1 MSAEAFVYDAIRT
14 PRGKG
19 KKDGSLHEVKPVDLV
34 VGLLDE
40 VRKRNDGFDPERVDD
55 VVLGVVSPVGD
66 QGGDIAKTAALAAG
80 YPETV
85 AGVQLNRFC
94 ASGLEAVN
102 QAASRVRGGF
112 EDLILA
118 GGVESMSRVAM
129 GSDGGSW
136 AMDPA
141 TALATGFVPQG
152 IGADLIATIEGFSRQ
167 DCDTFAV
174 ESNARAAKAWANG
187 YFSRSVV
194 PVVDTNGL
202 VVLDHD
208 EFIKP
213 ESTVEGLGKLRPSF
227 AQVAEQGGFGNVA
240 LEKYHW
246 IEKIDHVHHA
256 GNSSGIVD
264 GAAIVAVGNEQVGT
278 DLGLTPRARIIATA
292 VSGADPTIMLTGPAP
307 ASRKALAKAGLE
319 VGDIDLFEINEAFA
333 AVAMRFM
340 RDLGISDEITNVN
353 GGSIA
358 MGHPLGATGAMI
370 LGTLID
376 ELERRDLRRGLA
388 TLCVG
393 GGMGIATIVERVM
406 TENQSA
412 VRYDKGADGIVV
424 LTLDDPTASANT
436 MNDLYRDSMAAAVD
450 RLYAEKDD
458 LRGVVVTSA
467 KKTFFAGGNL
477 NAMVQAGPDDAG
489 DVFAMAQDVKAG
501 LRRLETHRQAGGG
514 GGQRGRARRRTRD
527 RAGLPPPGRRGRPE
541 GAARPARGD
550 ARPAARRR
558 WRDPHRADARHRRR
572 ADGSAAPGHPLQAGR
587 GAGAGPGR
595 RAGRHPRG
603 AGPGREGVDRGA
615 RRRPRGRDAAVGP
628 RRLPDAGRHPLQPE
642 AGRLPPGLPGDAAH
656 AAQGRRHAGAEGD
669 PRRRRRGRAGGLRDR
684 DPDRVALPDPP
695 DHAPELEEH
704 DPGVLL
710 RPPGDQLRFAAPRG
724 RAAVRRPQGGRAR
737 RRNDGRRH
745 RLLRRPLGHGRR
757 AQGRLAGGGGQGQA
771 ATRSHCWTRRSP
783 AAR

>member
-40 VRKRNDGFDPERVDD
+40 VRKRNDGFDPDRVDD

-152 IGADLIATIEGFSRQ
+152 IGADLIATIEGFSRE

-213 ESTVEGLGKLRPSF
+213 ESTVEGLGRLRPSF

-278 DLGLTPRARIIATA
+278 DLGLTPRARIIAAA

-393 GGMGIATIVERVM
+393 GGMGIATIVERV
-406 TENQSA
+406 
-412 VRYDKGADGIVV
+412 
-424 LTLDDPTASANT
+424 
-436 MNDLYRDSMAAAVD
+436 
-450 RLYAEKDD
+450 
-458 LRGVVVTSA
+458 
-467 KKTFFAGGNL
+467 
-477 NAMVQAGPDDAG
+477 
-489 DVFAMAQDVKAG
+489 
-501 LRRLETHRQAGGG
+501 
-514 GGQRGRARRRTRD
+514 
-527 RAGLPPPGRRGRPE
+527 
-541 GAARPARGD
+541 
-550 ARPAARRR
+550 
-558 WRDPHRADARHRRR
+558 
-572 ADGSAAPGHPLQAGR
+572 
-587 GAGAGPGR
+587 
-595 RAGRHPRG
+595 
-603 AGPGREGVDRGA
+603 
-615 RRRPRGRDAAVGP
+615 
-628 RRLPDAGRHPLQPE
+628 
-642 AGRLPPGLPGDAAH
+642 
-656 AAQGRRHAGAEGD
+656 
-669 PRRRRRGRAGGLRDR
+669 
-684 DPDRVALPDPP
+684 
-695 DHAPELEEH
+695 
-704 DPGVLL
+704 
-710 RPPGDQLRFAAPRG
+710 
-724 RAAVRRPQGGRAR
+724 
-737 RRNDGRRH
+737 
-745 RLLRRPLGHGRR
+745 
-757 AQGRLAGGGGQGQA
+757 
-771 ATRSHCWTRRSP
+771 
-783 AAR
+783 